1 MAFYFACVGWMVYL
15 YLFTRVTTGTPAL
28 NATAGPSSGIS
39 HPILDKPLSWSELA
53 IFRVSI
59 VGVTVTSIL
68 SGIGVVNTPYNTLG
82 MFKK

>member
-1 MAFYFACVGWMVYL
+1 M
-15 YLFTRVTTGTPAL
+15 
-28 NATAGPSSGIS
+28 
-39 HPILDKPLSWSELA
+39 LDKPLSWSELA